1 MRTPQIKFESV
12 TYECFTATARQAI
25 GRTRSRFLKDQGS
38 TMVETALIMIVLSM
52 ILFGLI
58 EMCLALYT
66 YHFVSDA
73 AREASRYAMVHGSA
87 CQVKGVSCTVTKP
100 QIQTYVRNLGFPGI
114 QPTSTVTTTYAAYP
128 AGGTCAP
135 SAACNNPGNLVTVTV
150 RYNFPVSIPFVRSS
164 VLAMSSTSSMVI
176 SQ

>member
-1 MRTPQIKFESV
+1 MSQINFDLMPSDSS
-12 TYECFTATARQAI
+12 TAIARQAM
-25 GRTRSRFLKDQGS
+25 GGTRSRLLKEQGS
-38 TMVETALIMIVLSM
+38 AMVETALIMIVLSM

-58 EMCLALYT
+58 EMCLALYS

-87 CQVKGVSCTVTKP
+87 CKVSGVSCTVTTG

-114 QPTSTVTTTYAAYP
+114 KPTATVTTTYAAYP
-128 AGGTCAP
+128 AGGTCSP
-135 SAACNNPGNLVTVTV
+135 SAACNNPGNLVTVLV
-150 RYNFPVSIPFVRSS
+150 SYNFPVSIPFVRTS
-164 VLAMSSTSSMVI
+164 VLTMTSTSSMVI